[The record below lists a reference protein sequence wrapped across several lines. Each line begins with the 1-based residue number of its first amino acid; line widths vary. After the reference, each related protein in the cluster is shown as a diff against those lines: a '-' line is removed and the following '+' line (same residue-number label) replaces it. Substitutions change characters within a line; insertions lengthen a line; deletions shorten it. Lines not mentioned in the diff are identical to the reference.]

1 MTLAD
6 TASRTRTATMP
17 QAMAEAV
24 ALQRQGRLPEAAT
37 IYAAVLAADG
47 NHVDALRNLSIIRRH
62 ERKFDEALALIRRA
76 IAVAPK
82 SAEAHDQLGNILQAL
97 NRPAEAIGWHERAI
111 ALRPDYVEAYNN
123 LGIALAALHRLAD
136 AIAQYEKA
144 LALKADYAEVHYNES
159 IARLGLG
166 DFAAGWRKYEW
177 RWDRFNSQHQRRNFP
192 QPLWLGG
199 ESIEGKT
206 ILLHADQGLG
216 CTLQFIRYLPLVAR
230 RGARAVIEVQR
241 PLVPL
246 LAGLP
251 DAPAI
256 VARGD
261 RLPDFDFH
269 CPLLSLPLA
278 FATTIETIPADVPY
292 LAAPAPEIAR
302 WRAQLPRD
310 GAALVGL
317 AWAGNPG
324 HANDHNR
331 SIALRHLLPLLRM
344 PGIRFV
350 SLQHEL
356 RAGDAQ
362 LLDQANVLRIGE
374 RVANF
379 ADTAAVVSCLDVV
392 ITVDTAIAHLAGA
405 LGKPTWVL
413 LPFSPDWR
421 WFLDRSDSPFYP
433 TARLFRQPAADDWES
448 VAAQVGDALNALP
461 QRDRQTR

>member
-1 MTLAD
+1 VTLTE
-6 TASRTRTATMP
+6 TASHTRTATLP

-24 ALQRQGRLPEAAT
+24 TLQRQGRLQEAAT

-47 NHVDALRNLSIIRRH
+47 NHVDALRNLSIVRRQ
-62 ERKFDEALALIRRA
+62 ERKFDEAIALIRRA
-76 IAVAPK
+76 IVVAPNW
-82 SAEAHDQLGNILQAL
+82 AEAHDQLGNILQAL
-97 NRPAEAIGWHERAI
+97 NRPAEAIDWHQRAI

-123 LGIALAALHRLAD
+123 LGIALAALHRPAD
-136 AIAQYEKA
+136 ALVQYEKA
-144 LALKADYAEVHYNES
+144 LALKPDYAEVHYNES

-166 DFAAGWRKYEW
+166 DFAAGWKKYEW
-177 RWDRFNSQHQRRNFP
+177 RWERANSQQQRRNFS
-192 QPLWLGG
+192 QPLWLGEANLAG
-199 ESIEGKT
+199 RT

-216 CTLQFIRYLPLVAR
+216 CSLQFIRYLPLVAR
-230 RGARAVIEVQR
+230 RGGKAVVEVQR

-246 LAGLP
+246 LAGLR
-251 DAPAI
+251 DASAI

-261 RLPDFDFH
+261 RLPDFDCH

-278 FATTIETIPADVPY
+278 FNTTMATIPADVPY

-302 WRAQLPRD
+302 WRALLPRD
-310 GAALVGL
+310 GAPLVGL

-331 SIALRHLLPLLRM
+331 SVALRRLLPLLRM

-362 LLDQANVLRIGE
+362 LLDPANVLRVGE
-374 RVANF
+374 QVANF
-379 ADTAAVVSCLDVV
+379 ADTAAVVACLDVV

-421 WFLDRSDSPFYP
+421 WFVDRADSPFYP

-448 VAAQVGDALNALP
+448 VVAQVGDALNALP
-461 QRDRQTR
+461 QRAR